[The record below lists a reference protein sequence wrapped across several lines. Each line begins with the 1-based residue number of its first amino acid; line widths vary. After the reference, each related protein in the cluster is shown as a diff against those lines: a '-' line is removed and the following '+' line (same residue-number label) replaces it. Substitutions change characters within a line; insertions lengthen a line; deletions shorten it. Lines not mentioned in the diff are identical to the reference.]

1 MPQVIKT
8 VLVSH
13 PAESMF
19 DLVDAVERYP
29 EFLPWCGGTTVHL
42 RTDLVTEAAIEIRYR
57 GISQTF
63 STRNAKTRPREMTL
77 QLLEGPFQSL
87 DGAWRFTPLT
97 TEACKIE
104 FSLRYAFGNAVM
116 ESLLGPV
123 MSMVAETFVDRFVAR
138 ADQLAG
144 ISR

>member
-1 MPQVIKT
+1 MPHVVKT

-13 PAESMF
+13 SAESMF

-29 EFLPWCGGTTVHL
+29 EFLPWCGATTVRL
-42 RTDLVTEAAIEIRYR
+42 RTDTVTEAAIEIRYR
-57 GISQTF
+57 GLTQSF
-63 STRNAKTRPREMTL
+63 STRNTKQRPLEMNL
-77 QLLEGPFQSL
+77 ALVEGPFQSL

-97 TEACKIE
+97 EEACKIE

-123 MSMVAETFVDRFVAR
+123 MSMVAETFVDRFVMR
-138 ADQLAG
+138 ADHLAA
-144 ISR
+144 RPQ